1 MAVRSNLKQPSLY
14 FLTVRRF
21 FGGRG
26 VYKKLGV
33 ALACLSCY
41 KLMSSFLTIVLV
53 YC

>member
-33 ALACLSCY
+33 ALVFLSCY